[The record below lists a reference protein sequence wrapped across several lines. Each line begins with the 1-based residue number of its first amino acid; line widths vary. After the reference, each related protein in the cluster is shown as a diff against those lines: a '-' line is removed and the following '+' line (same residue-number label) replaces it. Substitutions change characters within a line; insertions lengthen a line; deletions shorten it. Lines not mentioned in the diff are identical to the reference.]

1 MIPPIFH
8 RTVPSKTE
16 AKVEAFWRTFQ
27 QHHDPAV
34 WEFVTWRDPLDPAE
48 WPLTA
53 KAWDK
58 CANGAQYA
66 THPPGS
72 PLQGTAGSTLI
83 PHVECLRSWETL
95 RFAPAVAGWRQRR
108 DPRRRPGA
116 IPGHPAVLDMLAAA
130 VRVRHEREDAW
141 HSGPGVSTRI
151 LQGTRR
157 RAPVATRAFYPVHY
171 HEKAR
176 LRENFS
182 RTAPRRSVSTTGTG
196 RG

>member
-1 MIPPIFH
+1 MSSHPATAGAK

-66 THPPGS
+66 G
-72 PLQGTAGSTLI
+72 LI
-83 PHVECLRSWETL
+83 RLEALYKHGGFYIDSDVECLRSWETL
-95 RFAPAVAGWRQRR
+95 RFAPAVAG
-108 DPRRRPGA
+108 
-116 IPGHPAVLDMLAAA
+116 
-130 VRVRHEREDAW
+130 
-141 HSGPGVSTRI
+141 
-151 LQGTRR
+151 
-157 RAPVATRAFYPVHY
+157 
-171 HEKAR
+171 
-176 LRENFS
+176 
-182 RTAPRRSVSTTGTG
+182 
-196 RG
+196 